1 VSTTAAT
8 DWLYVVVQNPETD
21 AQIMGQHDEVNDIR
35 FIPAF
40 KSKEDAQQGLLQLPT
55 TRGFKYEI
63 QAMILEDLQR
73 HASTQG
79 FLLFVL
85 DTDGRILE
93 QIAPAG

>member
-1 VSTTAAT
+1 MSTTAAT

-21 AQIMGQHDEVNDIR
+21 AQIMGQHDEVNAIR

-55 TRGFKYEI
+55 TRGLKYEI

-73 HASTQG
+73 YASAQG

-93 QIAPAG
+93 KIAPEG